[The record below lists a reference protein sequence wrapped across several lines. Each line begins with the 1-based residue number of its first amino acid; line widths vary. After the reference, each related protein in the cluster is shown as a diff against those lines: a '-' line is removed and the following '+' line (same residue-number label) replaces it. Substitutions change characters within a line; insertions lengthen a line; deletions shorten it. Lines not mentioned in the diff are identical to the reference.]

1 MELPVLIEP
10 LAGRPGYSAELGAPF
25 HLRAEGAT
33 PEEARDQLTRM
44 LRNRLRPGVRLE
56 VVRVPVGAVTPEP
69 GWLPDDELTQDWRE
83 EIERY
88 RRECDEADRRRILG
102 TGGGTTGP

>member
-10 LAGRPGYSAELGAPF
+10 LSDRPGYSAELGAPF

-33 PEEARDQLTRM
+33 ADEAREQLTRM
-44 LRNRLRPGVRLE
+44 LRGRLRPGVRLE
-56 VVRVPVGAVTPEP
+56 AVRVPVGAVAPES
-69 GWLPDDELTQDWRE
+69 GWLPDDDLTREWRE

-88 RRECDEADRRRILG
+88 RRECDEADRRRISPAGLSER
-102 TGGGTTGP
+102 T